1 MNCELEN
8 AYNLKFGLPY
18 KRPKKTMRKLILIF
32 AGILL
37 FSVQTKAQ
45 LDEIDTGSIIKAS
58 YIYNFAK
65 LIEWTE
71 TKSTPELKIDILGDV
86 NLYKQLVK
94 RYAGKKIGNQT
105 VEVKLIMEISDAQGI
120 HILFVSR
127 KHANLLSDISKKL
140 QGKNTLLITEMDGA
154 LTKGSTINFIAV
166 NNNLKFEINETNAT
180 AHNLII
186 GSTLKSLAENK

>member
-1 MNCELEN
+1 MKCEDEN
-8 AYNLKFGLPY
+8 SNNLKFGLPY

-37 FSVQTKAQ
+37 FSVQTNAQ
-45 LDEIDTGSIIKAS
+45 LDETDTGSIIKAS

-65 LIEWTE
+65 LVEWTE
-71 TKSTPELKIDILGDV
+71 TSSAPELKIDILGDV

-105 VEVKLIMEISDAQGI
+105 VEVKLIMEISDAEGI

-127 KHANLLSDISKKL
+127 KHASLLPTISKKL
-140 QGKNTLLITEMDGA
+140 QGKNTLLITEIEDA
-154 LTKGSTINFIAV
+154 LTKGSVINFISV
-166 NNNLKFEINETNAT
+166 NNNLKFEINETNAS